1 MMKRA
6 SRNVLILLLFVG
18 LLACSKPAVGPEQQI
33 RDWVAAG
40 VDAAQRKDR
49 GDIVDMISPA
59 YNDRRGNSRDDIDK
73 LLRLY
78 FFRTDNVKL
87 LEKIEDVRVIADTA
101 AEVLLTV
108 GMAGSSDNILGFRAD
123 AYKFALELEHD
134 GEEWLLISARWGQLG
149 EDGVW

>member
-18 LLACSKPAVGPEQQI
+18 LSACSRPAVGPEQQI
-33 RDWVAAG
+33 RNWVATG
-40 VDAAQRKDR
+40 VDAAERKDR
-49 GDIVDMISPA
+49 GEIIDMISPR
-59 YNDRRGNSRDDIDK
+59 YNDRRGNSREDIDK

-78 FFRTDNVKL
+78 FFRTDKVKL
-87 LEKIEDVRVIADTA
+87 LEKIEEVRVIAETA

-123 AYKFALELEHD
+123 AYKFALELEYD

-149 EDGVW
+149 EDGIW

>member
-6 SRNVLILLLFVG
+6 SRNVLILLLFAG
-18 LLACSKPAVGPEQQI
+18 MLACSKPAVGPEQQI

-59 YNDRRGNSRDDIDK
+59 YNDRRGQGREDIDK

-78 FFRTDNVKL
+78 FFRTEKVAL
-87 LEKIEDVRVIADTA
+87 LEKIEEIRISADTA

-108 GMAGSSDNILGFRAD
+108 GMAGSSDNLLGFRAD
-123 AYKFALELEHD
+123 AYKFALELEFD
-134 GEEWLLISARWGQLG
+134 GDDWLLISARWGQIG